1 MFINRHMMM
10 ERHMLISQHVLIS
23 QHKKSQQFVPMQ
35 TGRITLSPCVKMTL
49 TLLKIKN
56 KMGKKCSKKIKMISQ
71 KNENLL
77 DVQQ

>member
-1 MFINRHMMM
+1 
-10 ERHMLISQHVLIS
+10 
-23 QHKKSQQFVPMQ
+23 
-35 TGRITLSPCVKMTL
+35 MTL

-77 DVQQ
+77 DVQQWCSVYFCEKIDSKSGFFQQISMALSMSNLNDFYEVKSGHDLMQL